1 VWVDFSVPSIF
12 LFLLFL
18 SIVSFFGI
26 RLRQMARELVIVEKK
41 ESFTQ
46 AFFDFFG
53 LPILK
58 VGQWISLNF
67 ARINIFVF
75 ILDFLI
81 EAPLKLVF
89 EVLED
94 WFSFVREKKE
104 EIIES

>member
-1 VWVDFSVPSIF
+1 T
-12 LFLLFL
+12 
-18 SIVSFFGI
+18 VS
-26 RLRQMARELVIVEKK
+26 
-41 ESFTQ
+41 Q
-46 AFFDFFG
+46 AFIDFFS

-67 ARINIFVF
+67 AKINIFVF
-75 ILDFLI
+75 VLDFII